1 MSKSKCSGVKS
12 LIQDCSYKNDFIPL
26 CNGKQTLWIVP
37 KKLSSLKKWIW
48 CSFEKHNI
56 QHWEI
61 ANKDRLTCSAS
72 CIFATFLQ
80 LFHKDFKF
88 ILKEHFY
95 FYKPITWNISVEYLF
110 KHHLEMVWN
119 KKKYFESCYPA
130 FRNAT

>member
-1 MSKSKCSGVKS
+1 MSKSKCSEVKS

-80 LFHKDFKF
+80 LFHNDFKL
-88 ILKEHFY
+88 ILKEHSF
-95 FYKPITWNISVEYLF
+95 FHKPMTWNIQTFGIEQSIFLSRTRCTTLKFVLT
-110 KHHLEMVWN
+110 HLWS
-119 KKKYFESCYPA
+119 KC
-130 FRNAT
+130 